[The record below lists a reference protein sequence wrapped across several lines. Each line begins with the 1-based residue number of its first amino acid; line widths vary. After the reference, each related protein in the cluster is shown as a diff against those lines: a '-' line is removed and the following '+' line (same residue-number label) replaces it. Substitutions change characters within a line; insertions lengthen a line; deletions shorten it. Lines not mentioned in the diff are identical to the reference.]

1 MSCRAIFLGLLV
13 AGFGIGAGAQT
24 TYSVTTTADTF
35 VATGSPDN
43 PAGTNLT
50 GLNYG
55 SAGVLF
61 VAPAAS
67 TNGEFQSL
75 LRFDLSGATNV
86 FNAAYGTN
94 NWAVS
99 AISLKLMSVNGGQ
112 GEHPMNT
119 IFPTINGG
127 NFVIEWLSDNNWA
140 EGTGTP
146 MMPTTDG
153 VTYNSLPG
161 LLLGATDILCT
172 NTYTPPGD
180 NVPVTY
186 PLPLDTN
193 VVAEVMSGG
202 EVTFLFYAADNQISY
217 LFNSYN
223 YGRGNQPLIN
233 VTANFT
239 PSKILGGYFTNG
251 GFQLTGSGIPNALY
265 QIQATANPAETN
277 WQTLGMVSAD
287 GTGLIQ
293 FTDTNATTQNER
305 FYRLSQ

>member
-1 MSCRAIFLGLLV
+1 MCCRAIFFGFLAVGCGV
-13 AGFGIGAGAQT
+13 AAGAQT

-35 VATGSPDN
+35 VATGSQDN

-55 SAGVLF
+55 AAGVLF
-61 VAPAAS
+61 VAPASS
-67 TNGEFQSL
+67 TNGEFESL
-75 LRFDLSGATNV
+75 LRFDLSGASNV
-86 FNAAYGTN
+86 FNTAYGSN
-94 NWAVS
+94 NWVVS
-99 AISLKLMSVNGGQ
+99 GISLKLTSVNGGQ
-112 GEHPMNT
+112 GENPMNT
-119 IFPTINGG
+119 IFPTISGG
-127 NFVIEWLSDNNWA
+127 NFVIAWLSDNSWA

-146 MMPTTDG
+146 MMPTTNG
-153 VTYNSLPG
+153 VTYDSLPN
-161 LLLGATDILCT
+161 LLLGASKILCT

-186 PLPLDTN
+186 SLPLDTN

-223 YGRGNQPLIN
+223 YGRGNQPFIN

-239 PSKILGGYFTNG
+239 PSRILAGYFTNG
-251 GFQLTGSGIPNALY
+251 WFQLTGSGIPNMSY
-265 QIQATANPAETN
+265 QIQATTNLTGTN
-277 WQTLGMVSAD
+277 WQTLGAVSSD
-287 GTGLIQ
+287 VTGLIQ
-293 FTDTNATTQNER
+293 FADTNAAAQNER

>member
-1 MSCRAIFLGLLV
+1 MCCRAIFFGVLV
-13 AGFGIGAGAQT
+13 ACIGMAAGAQT

-55 SAGVLF
+55 AAGVLF
-61 VAPAAS
+61 VAPATS
-67 TNGEFQSL
+67 TNGEFESL

-86 FNAAYGTN
+86 FNTAYGTN

-99 AISLKLMSVNGGQ
+99 GISLKLTSVNGGQ
-112 GEHPMNT
+112 GENPMNT
-119 IFPTINGG
+119 IFPTISGG
-127 NFVIEWLSDNNWA
+127 NFVIERLSDNNWA
-140 EGTGTP
+140 EGAGTP
-146 MMPTTDG
+146 MTPATNG
-153 VTYNSLPG
+153 VTYDSLPG
-161 LLLGATDILCT
+161 LLSGASEILCT

-186 PLPLDTN
+186 PLPFDTN

-202 EVTFLFYAADNQISY
+202 EVTFLLYAADNQISY

-233 VTANFT
+233 VTVNFT

-251 GFQLTGSGIPNALY
+251 GFQLSGSGIPNMSC
-265 QIQATANPAETN
+265 QIQTTTNLTGTN
-277 WQTLGMVSAD
+277 WLTLGTVSSD
-287 GTGLIQ
+287 GAGLIQ
-293 FTDTNATTQNER
+293 FTDTNGAAQNGR